1 MVCGR
6 GLSVLQRF
14 QRLGGALFT
23 PVLLFSFA
31 GLIVGLGTLFTT
43 PQVMG
48 PIAVED
54 TLWVKVWR
62 VLLAGGWTAFNQLP
76 LLFSLALPMGL
87 AKTQR
92 GRCCLE
98 SLAAYLTFDYLV
110 GAIVTVFLGSDVPAG
125 MVSIAGVRTLDT
137 GIIGALAVSGV
148 TVALHNRF
156 FDVRLPQW
164 LGVFS
169 GTAFVYL
176 LSFAAAVGMSIVT
189 VLAWPFWREFLEA
202 LRSCILSSGSWG
214 VAAFVAIDRALTPLG
229 LHHLFYAP
237 VYYDNVVVDSGIYV
251 TWAHQLP
258 QLASSGRSLAQSA
271 PWAALS
277 ATGWSKV
284 FGAPGI
290 ALAFY
295 ATCPQ
300 NRRRKLAAFLVPATL
315 SSMLCGITEPL
326 EFAFLFAAPQL
337 FALHVALSALL
348 AFIVNHMGVVGVFSG
363 GLIEMAS
370 FNFIPLAASHGMEY
384 LRAAGVGLAFTA
396 IYFVSFRLLITRFD
410 LKTPGRGDGLDFS
423 RLPDWYHSVRSEGGR
438 DASDW
443 HSAARTHA
451 GETHVSPLAQG
462 ILGGLGGAGN
472 VVGITPCMTRLRV
485 TVANPAAVADDASF
499 ASLGVLGVFRA
510 GSSVQVVVGTRAPE
524 LAEEISSALG
534 GDARDL

>member
-1 MVCGR
+1 M
-6 GLSVLQRF
+6 LQRF

-48 PIAVED
+48 SIAAGD

-87 AKTQR
+87 AKSQR

-110 GAIVTVFLGSDVPAG
+110 GAIVTVFLGPDMPAG
-125 MVSIAGVRTLDT
+125 MVSIAGIRTLDT

-176 LSFAAAVGMSIVT
+176 LSFVAAAVMAIVT
-189 VLAWPFWREFLEA
+189 VLVWPAWRAGIEA
-202 LRSCILSSGSWG
+202 LRSLILSSGSWG
-214 VAAFVAIDRALTPLG
+214 VATFVALDRALTPLG

-237 VYYDNVVVDSGIYV
+237 VYYDNVVVDGGIYV
-251 TWAHQLP
+251 NWAHQLP
-258 QLASSGRSLAQSA
+258 QLATSGHSLAQSA
-271 PWAALS
+271 PWAALC

-284 FGAPGI
+284 FGAPGM

-295 ATCPQ
+295 VTCPRD
-300 NRRRKLAAFLVPATL
+300 RRRRLAAFLVPATL
-315 SSMLCGITEPL
+315 TSMLCGITEPL

-337 FALHVALSALL
+337 FALHVALSAIL

-370 FNFIPLAASHGMEY
+370 FNFIPLAASHGVEY
-384 LRAAGVGLAFTA
+384 LRAVGVGLVFTA
-396 IYFVSFRLLITRFD
+396 IYFVSFRMLITRFD
-410 LKTPGRGDGLDFS
+410 LKTPGRGAGFDFG
-423 RLPDWYHSVRSEGGR
+423 RLPDWYHSVRSEDGR
-438 DASDW
+438 DGSDAHLHARGRERGSDDASL
-443 HSAARTHA
+443 ARR
-451 GETHVSPLAQG
+451 
-462 ILGGLGGAGN
+462 ILDGLGGAAN
-472 VVGITPCMTRLRV
+472 VTGITPCMTRLRV
-485 TVANPAAVADDASF
+485 TVADPAVVADDAMF